1 MLKRLLPVAVFLL
14 LGSITVMLCRS
25 HTAHRRQLL
34 LRHTETATGQ
44 FGIRLGE
51 FIEAR
56 LASLEVLAKRWVHRQ
71 PPDFSYGRF
80 LEFAELY
87 YSNYPGFQAINW
99 IDPQGVIR
107 WIYPEEPN
115 LAAKDKDLHLHPDPL
130 CRQAFAQAEN
140 THRYAIT
147 PCIELLQGEQG
158 FATYWPLIHQGKLQ
172 GYLNGVFRVK
182 PLVERCLAKGA
193 MEDFA
198 FQIYEG
204 GRLIYQHGQTTG
216 IQDRQVVRTV
226 QFRGKSW
233 ILKVEPRPE
242 LFSQINVRA
251 TIPLFLF
258 GLGLSLGMASLL
270 WLFIRRAELHREAR
284 DQVQREV
291 EERKQAEREIE
302 SKTRQMEI
310 SLQQMKEFSRISAR
324 IIQEDDIHKIG
335 TEIANSIVKYSNFR
349 RVLISLVDESTGQR
363 RPLAYAGVTEEEVR
377 KLADGQTPTLRLEDI
392 LREGIRKGNSYYI
405 PARHKNKMS
414 IRGITSRIPPQQTV
428 DWHPNDYLFIPL
440 CGKEGNFIGLI
451 SVDDPK
457 DGRIPTE
464 ETLAPLEAFAQQAA
478 HALENARLKQEILK
492 RSERLATANIRLRE
506 LDRLKSEF
514 MANMSHELRTPLN
527 SIIGFSELL
536 RDGLG
541 GPLNPEQHEFVDNIY
556 SNSRLLLKLIN
567 NVLDFSK
574 LESDS
579 LTLECRE
586 FELFPLLQAVK
597 DEISSHLAEKSQE
610 FELKVSEQIEPVWGD
625 EVRIRQVLLSLLDNA
640 CKFTPQAG
648 KITVSCTPAE
658 DPRMV
663 VISVSD
669 TGVGI
674 KPEDQK
680 LIFDAFRQV
689 NGSTTRCYG
698 GAGLGLAV
706 AKKLVEA
713 HGGRI
718 WVESEPGKGSTFSFT
733 LPTKRV

>member
-1 MLKRLLPVAVFLL
+1 
-14 LGSITVMLCRS
+14 
-25 HTAHRRQLL
+25 
-34 LRHTETATGQ
+34 
-44 FGIRLGE
+44 
-51 FIEAR
+51 
-56 LASLEVLAKRWVHRQ
+56 
-71 PPDFSYGRF
+71 
-80 LEFAELY
+80 
-87 YSNYPGFQAINW
+87 
-99 IDPQGVIR
+99 
-107 WIYPEEPN
+107 
-115 LAAKDKDLHLHPDPL
+115 
-130 CRQAFAQAEN
+130 
-140 THRYAIT
+140 
-147 PCIELLQGEQG
+147 
-158 FATYWPLIHQGKLQ
+158 
-172 GYLNGVFRVK
+172 
-182 PLVERCLAKGA
+182 
-193 MEDFA
+193 
-198 FQIYEG
+198 
-204 GRLIYQHGQTTG
+204 
-216 IQDRQVVRTV
+216 
-226 QFRGKSW
+226 
-233 ILKVEPRPE
+233 
-242 LFSQINVRA
+242 
-251 TIPLFLF
+251 
-258 GLGLSLGMASLL
+258 
-270 WLFIRRAELHREAR
+270 
-284 DQVQREV
+284 
-291 EERKQAEREIE
+291 
-302 SKTRQMEI
+302 
-310 SLQQMKEFSRISAR
+310 
-324 IIQEDDIHKIG
+324 
-335 TEIANSIVKYSNFR
+335 
-349 RVLISLVDESTGQR
+349 
-363 RPLAYAGVTEEEVR
+363 
-377 KLADGQTPTLRLEDI
+377 
-392 LREGIRKGNSYYI
+392 
-405 PARHKNKMS
+405 MS

-610 FELKVSEQIEPVWGD
+610 FELNVSEQIGPVWGD

-680 LIFDAFRQV
+680 SIFDAFRQV
-689 NGSTTRCYG
+689 DGSTTRCYG

-733 LPTKRV
+733 LHTKKV